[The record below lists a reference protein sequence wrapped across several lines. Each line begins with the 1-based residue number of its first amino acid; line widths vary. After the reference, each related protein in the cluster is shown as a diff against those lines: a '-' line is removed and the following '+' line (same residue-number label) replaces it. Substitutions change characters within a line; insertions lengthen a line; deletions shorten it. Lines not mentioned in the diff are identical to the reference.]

1 MYSPGHQKI
10 SISHVARPSPYPTTN
25 VDFDDGLLF
34 CRGAYALSFARRI
47 SSSAESGAAEE
58 FASHCLLP
66 ANKIS
71 LLRSMLLSSSA
82 SINGS
87 KSKVL
92 YEILLVVAW

>member
-1 MYSPGHQKI
+1 MI
-10 SISHVARPSPYPTTN
+10 SISRVARPSPYPTTN
-25 VDFDDGLLF
+25 EDFDDGLLF
-34 CRGAYALSFARRI
+34 CMGAYALSFALKI

-71 LLRSMLLSSSA
+71 VFRSMLLSSSA

-87 KSKVL
+87 KS
-92 YEILLVVAW
+92 